1 MNHLR
6 KTVFA
11 KTTAVALLGS
21 LCVSPLALAAE
32 MQNNAERSV
41 YESSVNLQAFSQVDK
56 DTSGQ
61 VEFAELEKAYEQ
73 DLKQRDWGEDK
84 VMDRF
89 DDNADDALNSEEYA
103 VFARELLRSDRL
115 SQSTAEPR
123 AETGAQARSLAS
135 HPQGS
140 GMAAE
145 MDGEAQG
152 VAQYSTR
159 ESAEANEVDGPSLAS
174 APASQAKNLEGRDV
188 VNREGKSLGEVEKVI
203 VKDNRVT
210 DLVISVGGFIGI
222 GDKDVLVDARQF
234 KAEGNQIVWD
244 TPMSEDQLDNMPEYN
259 EEQYSVNY

>member
-1 MNHLR
+1 MSNLR

-11 KTTAVALLGS
+11 KTAALALLGS
-21 LCVSPLALAAE
+21 LSVSPLALAGE
-32 MQNNAERSV
+32 MQKNGERSV
-41 YESSVNLQAFSQVDK
+41 YESSVNLKAFSQVDK

-61 VEFAELEKAYEQ
+61 VEFSELKSAYQQ
-73 DLKQRDWGEDK
+73 DLKQRDWSEDK

-115 SQSTAEPR
+115 SQSELESQAQTS
-123 AETGAQARSLAS
+123 GQARSLAS
-135 HPQGS
+135 HPEGS
-140 GMAAE
+140 GMTAE

-159 ESAEANEVDGPSLAS
+159 ETADPAESDGPSLAS
-174 APASQAKNLEGRDV
+174 APATQAKNLEGRDV
-188 VNREGKSLGEVEKVI
+188 VNREGETLGEVEKVI

-222 GDKDVLVDARQF
+222 GDKEVLVDARQF
-234 KAEGNQIVWD
+234 KAEGNQIVWN
-244 TPMSEDQLDNMPEYN
+244 TPMSEDQLDNMPEYR
-259 EEQYSVNY
+259 EEQYSLGH